1 MVLNSELIE
10 KASQGDYEAG
20 KKLSNDSLWFD
31 YDFHYKLFVC
41 LAYLKGEARLKVK
54 MAGQHS
60 DLVIQVYLDLLIGG
74 KQMIGGL
81 FRWSPGYELY
91 LSRAYSI
98 KDSYASSI
106 GYEGKYQEIID
117 SLIEKAEIV
126 KC

>member
-10 KASQGDYEAG
+10 KTSQGDFEAG
-20 KKLSNDSLWFD
+20 KKLSTDSLWFD
-31 YDFHYKLFVC
+31 YDFHYKLFIC
-41 LAYLKGEARLKVK
+41 LAYLKGEAKLKIR
-54 MAGQHS
+54 MAGPSS
-60 DLVIQVYLDLLIGG
+60 DLVMQVWLDLLIGG

-81 FRWSPGYELY
+81 FKWSPEYELY

-98 KDSYASSI
+98 KDSYSASI